1 MKNVINRAIM
11 AKKKKEY
18 IDPIVCVE
26 LLNTHEMMKTDG
38 TSPVMPPGPGT
49 GAAPQREIFY

>member
-1 MKNVINRAIM
+1 MKNVINRAFM

-26 LLNTHEMMKTDG
+26 LFNTQEMMKASG
-38 TSPVMPPGPGT
+38 SSPDTPIDPGT
-49 GAAPQREIFY
+49 PAPQREYIYL